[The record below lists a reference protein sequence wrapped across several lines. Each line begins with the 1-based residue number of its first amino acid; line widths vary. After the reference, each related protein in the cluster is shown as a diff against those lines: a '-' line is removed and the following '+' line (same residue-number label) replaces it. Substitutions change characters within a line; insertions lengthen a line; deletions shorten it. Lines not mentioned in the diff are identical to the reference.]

1 MWTSQED
8 CYVHTLKVNSSVSHP
23 SLSILTVSSS
33 EHGLSLTWGQCAL
46 IQSDLPRSKFRIN
59 NKHKQVH

>member
-46 IQSDLPRSKFRIN
+46 ILSDLPR
-59 NKHKQVH
+59 